1 MSVRLYSSLPLGA
14 KPLEA
19 KGEAASIY
27 IYIVSAVSLC
37 LSMFLFPSDF
47 LSFAFINVDILV
59 LRKFLRPLNI

>member
-14 KPLEA
+14 KPLVA
-19 KGEAASIY
+19 KGEDASLY
-27 IYIVSAVSLC
+27 IYVYCKRS